1 MAHYAKL
8 GINSEVMSII
18 VVNEQDTHNADGVE
32 DELVGIQFL
41 ERNYGWPLWKKCS
54 YNTTKGTHTLGGTAF
69 RANFPNVGWIYNST
83 HDIFHPTKLHDSHT
97 LNATT
102 GMWDAPITY
111 PSVTTYEQDSATHR
125 WVIIWNE
132 TKYQADN
139 TKGWTAFKLGE
150 MISNKAYDWNGSSW
164 IADF

>member
-8 GINSEVMSII
+8 GINAEVMSII
-18 VVNEQDTHNADGVE
+18 VLNEQDTLNADGVE
-32 DELVGIQFL
+32 DELVGIEFL
-41 ERNYGWPLWKKCS
+41 ERQYGWPLWKKCS
-54 YNTTKGTHTLGGTAF
+54 YNTTRGTHRLGGTPF

-83 HDIFHPTKLHDSHT
+83 HNIFHPVKPHDSHT
-97 LNATT
+97 LNSTT

-111 PSVTTYEQDSATHR
+111 PTVTTYEQDGQTNKY
-125 WVIIWNE
+125 VIVWNE

-139 TKGWTAFKLGE
+139 TKGWEAYKLGE
-150 MISNKAYDWNGSSW
+150 MKLNKAYDWNGSSW